1 MYTGSLLPKYR
12 GASPIQQSVLNGD
25 IKTGITTM
33 YMEEQMDTGNI
44 IEQEEML
51 IERTD
56 TSKTM
61 FEKLAILG
69 AKILVST
76 LKKIEENNGNIISI
90 KQNDDDATY
99 TSMITKEMAII
110 DFNKSFE
117 EIVDFAELSE
127 FIDVPLKNFSSG
139 MVARL
144 GFAISTIVKP
154 DILIVDEILSVGDFK
169 FQEKSL
175 NKIKSMMKD
184 GVTVLMVSHSL
195 DQIEKMCNRVV
206 WLENGSIKKIGL
218 TKEICSEYK
227 NS

>member
-117 EIVDFAELSE
+117 EIYNKIRGLNDFLVVRIIINNKIYKIWKTEDKIYTL
-127 FIDVPLKNFSSG
+127 
-139 MVARL
+139 
-144 GFAISTIVKP
+144 
-154 DILIVDEILSVGDFK
+154 DEIKQNYNEFEIIKREDSLGNELEIVIIRDKKNKKLLFK
-169 FQEKSL
+169 
-175 NKIKSMMKD
+175 
-184 GVTVLMVSHSL
+184 
-195 DQIEKMCNRVV
+195 CNDR
-206 WLENGSIKKIGL
+206 I
-218 TKEICSEYK
+218 Y
-227 NS
+227 

>member
-25 IKTGITTM
+25 VKTGITTM

-51 IERTD
+51 IKRTD

-69 AKILVST
+69 AKTLVST

-117 EIVDFAELSE
+117 EIYTKIRGRNDFL
-127 FIDVPLKNFSSG
+127 
-139 MVARL
+139 VARIIINNKIYKIWKSEDKIYTL
-144 GFAISTIVKP
+144 
-154 DILIVDEILSVGDFK
+154 DEIKQNYNSFETIKREDSLGNELEIVIIKDKKNKKLLFK
-169 FQEKSL
+169 
-175 NKIKSMMKD
+175 
-184 GVTVLMVSHSL
+184 
-195 DQIEKMCNRVV
+195 CNDR
-206 WLENGSIKKIGL
+206 I
-218 TKEICSEYK
+218 Y
-227 NS
+227 

>member
-1 MYTGSLLPKYR
+1 MYTGSILPKYR

-44 IEQEEML
+44 IQQEEML

-69 AKILVST
+69 AKTLVST

-117 EIVDFAELSE
+117 EIYNKIRGLNDFLVERIIINNKIYKIWKAEDKIYTL
-127 FIDVPLKNFSSG
+127 
-139 MVARL
+139 
-144 GFAISTIVKP
+144 
-154 DILIVDEILSVGDFK
+154 DEIKQNYNNFETLKREDSLGNELEIVIIKDKKNKKLLFK
-169 FQEKSL
+169 
-175 NKIKSMMKD
+175 
-184 GVTVLMVSHSL
+184 
-195 DQIEKMCNRVV
+195 CNDR
-206 WLENGSIKKIGL
+206 I
-218 TKEICSEYK
+218 Y
-227 NS
+227 

>member
-25 IKTGITTM
+25 VKTGITTM

-51 IERTD
+51 IKRTD

-69 AKILVST
+69 AKTLVST

-117 EIVDFAELSE
+117 EIYNKIRGLNDFLDARIIINNKIYKIWKSE
-127 FIDVPLKNFSSG
+127 DKIYTL
-139 MVARL
+139 
-144 GFAISTIVKP
+144 
-154 DILIVDEILSVGDFK
+154 DEIKQNYNSFETIKREDSLGNELEIVIIKDKKNKKLLFK
-169 FQEKSL
+169 
-175 NKIKSMMKD
+175 
-184 GVTVLMVSHSL
+184 
-195 DQIEKMCNRVV
+195 CNDR
-206 WLENGSIKKIGL
+206 I
-218 TKEICSEYK
+218 Y
-227 NS
+227 

>member
-110 DFNKSFE
+110 DFNKNFE
-117 EIVDFAELSE
+117 EIYNKIRGLNDFL
-127 FIDVPLKNFSSG
+127 
-139 MVARL
+139 VARIIINNKIYKIWKAEDKIYTL
-144 GFAISTIVKP
+144 
-154 DILIVDEILSVGDFK
+154 DEIKQNYKVYLLFVCLVVI
-169 FQEKSL
+169 SL
-175 NKIKSMMKD
+175 LGAFLKIKLKIEASKGFLYMILFVIVMNLYFVF
-184 GVTVLMVSHSL
+184 GNPLVLKV
-195 DQIEKMCNRVV
+195 
-206 WLENGSIKKIGL
+206 
-218 TKEICSEYK
+218 KE
-227 NS
+227 

>member
-1 MYTGSLLPKYR
+1 MYTGSILPKYR

-44 IEQEEML
+44 IEQEEIL

-69 AKILVST
+69 AKTLVST

-117 EIVDFAELSE
+117 EIYNKIRGLNDFLVARIIINNKIYKIWKVEDKIYTLDEIKQKYSE
-127 FIDVPLKNFSSG
+127 FEIIKREDS
-139 MVARL
+139 L
-144 GFAISTIVKP
+144 GNE
-154 DILIVDEILSVGDFK
+154 LEIIIIKDKKDKKLLFK
-169 FQEKSL
+169 
-175 NKIKSMMKD
+175 
-184 GVTVLMVSHSL
+184 
-195 DQIEKMCNRVV
+195 CNDRIYKHIRNTTRV
-206 WLENGSIKKIGL
+206 
-218 TKEICSEYK
+218 
-227 NS
+227 

>member
-1 MYTGSLLPKYR
+1 MYTGSILPKYR

-25 IKTGITTM
+25 SKTGITTM

-44 IEQEEML
+44 IEQSEIE

-69 AKILVST
+69 AKTLVST
-76 LKKIEENNGNIISI
+76 LRMIEENNADIDSI

-117 EIVDFAELSE
+117 EIYNKIRGLNDFL
-127 FIDVPLKNFSSG
+127 
-139 MVARL
+139 VAR
-144 GFAISTIVKP
+144 TIINNKIYKIWKAE
-154 DILIVDEILSVGDFK
+154 DKIYTGDEIKQKYNDFETIK
-169 FQEKSL
+169 REDSL
-175 NKIKSMMKD
+175 GNELEIIIIKERKD
-184 GVTVLMVSHSL
+184 KKLL
-195 DQIEKMCNRVV
+195 FKCNDRIYKHIRNTTRV
-206 WLENGSIKKIGL
+206 
-218 TKEICSEYK
+218 
-227 NS
+227 

>member
-1 MYTGSLLPKYR
+1 MYIGSILPKYR

-25 IKTGITTM
+25 SKTGITTM

-44 IEQEEML
+44 IEQSEIE

-69 AKILVST
+69 AKTLVST
-76 LKKIEENNGNIISI
+76 LRMIEENNGNIVSI

-117 EIVDFAELSE
+117 EIYNKIRGLNDFL
-127 FIDVPLKNFSSG
+127 
-139 MVARL
+139 VAR
-144 GFAISTIVKP
+144 TIINNKIYKIWKAE
-154 DILIVDEILSVGDFK
+154 DKIYTLDEIKQNYNNFETIKREDSLGNKLEIIIIKDKKDKKLLFK
-169 FQEKSL
+169 
-175 NKIKSMMKD
+175 
-184 GVTVLMVSHSL
+184 
-195 DQIEKMCNRVV
+195 CNDR
-206 WLENGSIKKIGL
+206 I
-218 TKEICSEYK
+218 Y
-227 NS
+227 